1 MHSHLKERWFIPW
14 WLKTSSTNAL
24 FGQNGNISCD
34 QWWMSE
40 QLMAVGEQSLTTLSE
55 ATYWCKK
62 LLNYSLGYINKFPE
76 HLGGSYPSWFTSTS
90 IYSTISSSA
99 DSGSGKLSTLL
110 FQPDMSL
117 WGSNCLCSVT
127 AFWEDA
133 LHQRKLLSEFRKIF
147 LTWALPVPHLTPS
160 ICTWTT
166 FQLPPPLG
174 SPVGPSPEPFLQR
187 HCCSTTTEKFHFP
200 SQSHP
205 FLKLQRKSKSCSRRH
220 LATELTPKE
229 TPNITPIRIL
239 NYRRLTITIR
249 RCSKSSLQYQMDLAI
264 NSQTLFTAIF

>member
-1 MHSHLKERWFIPW
+1 
-14 WLKTSSTNAL
+14 
-24 FGQNGNISCD
+24 
-34 QWWMSE
+34 
-40 QLMAVGEQSLTTLSE
+40 MAVGEQSLTTLSE
-55 ATYWCKK
+55 ATYCCKK

-90 IYSTISSSA
+90 IYSTISSST

-160 ICTWTT
+160 ICTLNDISAPTT
-166 FQLPPPLG
+166 SWQPSRPLTRAIPAEALLQHHYREISLPL
-174 SPVGPSPEPFLQR
+174 PVSSFLE
-187 HCCSTTTEKFHFP
+187 TTKEVE
-200 SQSHP
+200 
-205 FLKLQRKSKSCSRRH
+205 
-220 LATELTPKE
+220 EL
-229 TPNITPIRIL
+229 
-239 NYRRLTITIR
+239 
-249 RCSKSSLQYQMDLAI
+249 
-264 NSQTLFTAIF
+264 F